1 MTPAALALARTAH
14 STGPE
19 LSAGDGA
26 RYGLLGA
33 GLAFVALPLY
43 VVLPGHYASQFGT
56 PLAALGAVLLLA
68 RLLDAVVDPWLGR
81 WVDAGLARSRGAAL
95 QMAGVAATVLLAGF
109 AALFFPPALG
119 KSALLVWCAATLMF
133 TYLGY
138 STLTVL
144 HQAWGARLGGDA
156 RFRARVVSWR
166 EGCAL
171 GGVMMAS
178 AMPSLLGLGATT
190 AALAALL
197 IAGLVALAA
206 GPWRHDRVAGGAAGS
221 WRLPWASRDF
231 RALIALYTLNGVAS
245 AIPATLVLF
254 FIRDRLQAGS
264 HEALFL
270 VMYFAAAAVSFPLWL
285 RVIERIGLC
294 GSWLTG
300 MALAV
305 ASFAWAAALGPGDV
319 MAFALVCI
327 GSGIALGADLA
338 APNALLT
345 GVIQRAGHAQRHEG
359 RYVGWWT
366 AATKLNLALA
376 AGVAL
381 PALAALGY
389 QPGARDPEAL
399 TALTLA
405 YCALPCAL
413 KSLAALG
420 LWRWWR
426 RAAPQ

>member
-1 MTPAALALARTAH
+1 MTPAALAMAPAARSSPAL
-14 STGPE
+14 G
-19 LSAGDGA
+19 AGDGA

-43 VVLPGHYASQFGT
+43 VVLPGHYASQFGA
-56 PLAALGAVLLLA
+56 PLAALGGVLLLA

-81 WVDAGLARSRGAAL
+81 WVDASLARSRRSAL
-95 QMAGVAATVLLAGF
+95 RLGIVAAGMLLAGF
-109 AALFFPPALG
+109 WALFFPPALRG
-119 KSALLVWCAATLMF
+119 SGLLAWCAATLML

-138 STLTVL
+138 SMLTVL

-190 AALAALL
+190 VALAALL
-197 IAGLVALAA
+197 AAGLVALAA
-206 GPWRHDRVAGGAAGS
+206 GPWRHDPVAGGAAGS

-270 VMYFAAAAVSFPLWL
+270 VLYFAAAATSFPLWL
-285 RVIERIGLC
+285 RLIERLGLC
-294 GSWLTG
+294 GSWLAG
-300 MALAV
+300 MVLAV
-305 ASFAWAAALGPGDV
+305 ASFVWAATLGAGDV
-319 MAFALVCI
+319 VAFGLVCI
-327 GSGIALGADLA
+327 GSGMALGADLA

-381 PALAALGY
+381 PALSALGY
-389 QPGARDPEAL
+389 QPGAREHEAL
-399 TALTLA
+399 AALTLA
-405 YCALPCAL
+405 YCALPCVL

-426 RAAPQ
+426 RSAPQ